1 MRPIM
6 YDADLAVRMLNKI
19 GKELVGAMSTDDKKT
34 QRELLQ
40 KALNDHGFLYDILH
54 LGDLSEIQ
62 MIDINPNNKTN

>member
-6 YDADLAVRMLNKI
+6 YDTDLAVRMLNKM

-62 MIDINPNNKTN
+62 MIDISPNKSN